1 MPLALLQD
9 LLMQKWDERIDHI
22 LCGHSLGAA
31 IAQYLVLLLTRCGVG
46 VRGGVLL
53 EDRTIPRFT
62 LNVEQVPACLRQSHS
77 GLHFRLEASSL
88 SFCTPLE
95 PCVSLF
101 GRISAS
107 SFLPTATIAA
117 EQAKFFDHCTSFH

>member
-1 MPLALLQD
+1 
-9 LLMQKWDERIDHI
+9 MQKSDERIDHI

-31 IAQYLVLLLTRCGVG
+31 VANYLVLLLTRCGVG
-46 VRGGVLL
+46 VRGVVLL
-53 EDRTIPRFT
+53 EDRTRPRFT

-88 SFCTPLE
+88 SFCTPLD

-101 GRISAS
+101 GLISAS
-107 SFLPTATIAA
+107 SFLCTAKLAA
-117 EQAKFFDHCTSFH
+117 EQGNSFHCTTPFY